1 MHEYG
6 NGLAFSYIDPR
17 GGLSIPQLKSWDLM
31 KYLSKHSINADAS
44 NLVHNVQRSL
54 RIKNALYVDA
64 MQCGNFTIDWRL
76 HFSHYTTEYALEKQ
90 EKYSF
95 RLFQHFHCCL

>member
-1 MHEYG
+1 MNGIEPKAPLVGMEFSEYG

-31 KYLSKHSINADAS
+31 KYLSKHSINVDAS

-54 RIKNALYVDA
+54 RIKMHYMW
-64 MQCGNFTIDWRL
+64 MQCSAETL
-76 HFSHYTTEYALEKQ
+76 L
-90 EKYSF
+90 
-95 RLFQHFHCCL
+95 